1 MENTKK
7 KWPFGFYVCSLTF
20 TFERFAYYSA
30 KWLISVFVVAEV
42 ANGGLGLTKADGAL
56 MNSFIVAFT
65 YITPVIGGFISD
77 RWISPRLLVPLGEI
91 LMGLG
96 YLCAWQA
103 HSEAMLWAMIVL
115 VSIGTGF
122 FKGTV
127 SGINGRQFPK
137 ADEDT
142 LDSIFSIQY
151 SFVNIGSFLGTTFV
165 SMIALAVSYRFA
177 FLLCAIAMFVDVLWW
192 IFGLR
197 FIENDAGKLPFLVD
211 NRTEKVS
218 EKLDKETAKEDSAP
232 LTTIE
237 KKRVAAILLCTLFS
251 GIFWLLWYLV
261 YLPVYYEFGPVEQGG
276 LGWANWNI
284 GSFQMPTAWFDSMNG
299 LCCIVL
305 GPVFAAVWAKMQ
317 KRPQGDISMFKKT
330 ALGII
335 LLGLG
340 IVAMVVAALMSG
352 EGEKA
357 VGIWIIVV
365 VAVLMSVGEMIFSPL
380 GNSFINKFAPK
391 KLLGTLLGVWP
402 LIIFFSG
409 LAYGPLYNWLG
420 NFRFVTAFGI
430 VAAIIIGCG
439 VILWA
444 LSGKL
449 DELVVKDEE

>member
-177 FLLCAIAMFVDVLWW
+177 FLLCAIAMFVDVLWYLLAVMVPG
-192 IFGLR
+192 IPAGLLR
-197 FIENDAGKLPFLVD
+197 VRSCRTGWSRMGKLEHRKLPDAYRLV
-211 NRTEKVS
+211 
-218 EKLDKETAKEDSAP
+218 
-232 LTTIE
+232 
-237 KKRVAAILLCTLFS
+237 
-251 GIFWLLWYLV
+251 
-261 YLPVYYEFGPVEQGG
+261 
-276 LGWANWNI
+276 
-284 GSFQMPTAWFDSMNG
+284 
-299 LCCIVL
+299 
-305 GPVFAAVWAKMQ
+305 
-317 KRPQGDISMFKKT
+317 
-330 ALGII
+330 
-335 LLGLG
+335 
-340 IVAMVVAALMSG
+340 
-352 EGEKA
+352 
-357 VGIWIIVV
+357 
-365 VAVLMSVGEMIFSPL
+365 
-380 GNSFINKFAPK
+380 
-391 KLLGTLLGVWP
+391 
-402 LIIFFSG
+402 
-409 LAYGPLYNWLG
+409 
-420 NFRFVTAFGI
+420 
-430 VAAIIIGCG
+430 
-439 VILWA
+439 
-444 LSGKL
+444 
-449 DELVVKDEE
+449 

>member
-151 SFVNIGSFLGTTFV
+151 SFVT
-165 SMIALAVSYRFA
+165 
-177 FLLCAIAMFVDVLWW
+177 
-192 IFGLR
+192 
-197 FIENDAGKLPFLVD
+197 
-211 NRTEKVS
+211 
-218 EKLDKETAKEDSAP
+218 
-232 LTTIE
+232 
-237 KKRVAAILLCTLFS
+237 
-251 GIFWLLWYLV
+251 
-261 YLPVYYEFGPVEQGG
+261 
-276 LGWANWNI
+276 
-284 GSFQMPTAWFDSMNG
+284 
-299 LCCIVL
+299 
-305 GPVFAAVWAKMQ
+305 
-317 KRPQGDISMFKKT
+317 
-330 ALGII
+330 
-335 LLGLG
+335 
-340 IVAMVVAALMSG
+340 
-352 EGEKA
+352 
-357 VGIWIIVV
+357 
-365 VAVLMSVGEMIFSPL
+365 SVPS
-380 GNSFINKFAPK
+380 
-391 KLLGTLLGVWP
+391 
-402 LIIFFSG
+402 
-409 LAYGPLYNWLG
+409 
-420 NFRFVTAFGI
+420 
-430 VAAIIIGCG
+430 
-439 VILWA
+439 
-444 LSGKL
+444 
-449 DELVVKDEE
+449 